1 MTASSGG
8 GTGAT
13 SGRRDHAARQVADR
27 LSHTRMRALLTEVQQ
42 RTESIVEGTR
52 ERMDAL
58 LHAVLAVSAGLDLD
72 ETLRQIVHAAMELV
86 DARYGALGVLGA
98 DGTLTRFV
106 HAGIDEPTRAS
117 IGALPTGR
125 GLLGVVI
132 EDTKPLRLETLSLH
146 PMSAGFPPHHPP
158 MHSFLGAAVRA
169 RGAVFGRLYL
179 TEKNTGGPF
188 TDDDEIVVH
197 ALAGAAGVAVDN
209 SQLYA
214 RARRREQWL
223 QVTAEVTAQ
232 LLADTD
238 TALALIASRAAELTG
253 ADWTLIALPTDTG
266 TGQASELTVAV
277 SVGTDAELIRGRRI
291 PVTGS
296 TTGAVFA
303 DHVPRNVTG
312 LAFDVAAGLGME
324 FGPALA
330 MPLGA
335 DDALAGV
342 LLAIRVVDSPA
353 FDDEELELLATF
365 ADQAGLALQ
374 PADNQAA
381 QRELEVLAD
390 RDLIAR
396 DLHEHVIGRLF
407 GIGLALNGT
416 QRLAKSPAV
425 TARIADHIDQL
436 NEVIAEVR
444 AAVFDLHTD
453 PAQTPRL
460 GGVLTSIVEDITAD
474 TDLHTSIGFSGRIDN
489 IPAALAE
496 QAQAV
501 LREAVSNTVRHAHAT
516 ALTVMVTAA
525 ADLVI
530 EVTDNGTGIPG
541 TVARSGLHNLT
552 TRARVFGG
560 TLTVD
565 MPAGGGTHLV
575 WAAPLP

>member
-1 MTASSGG
+1 
-8 GTGAT
+8 
-13 SGRRDHAARQVADR
+13 
-27 LSHTRMRALLTEVQQ
+27 
-42 RTESIVEGTR
+42 
-52 ERMDAL
+52 
-58 LHAVLAVSAGLDLD
+58 
-72 ETLRQIVHAAMELV
+72 
-86 DARYGALGVLGA
+86 
-98 DGTLTRFV
+98 
-106 HAGIDEPTRAS
+106 
-117 IGALPTGR
+117 
-125 GLLGVVI
+125 
-132 EDTKPLRLETLSLH
+132 
-146 PMSAGFPPHHPP
+146 
-158 MHSFLGAAVRA
+158 
-169 RGAVFGRLYL
+169 VFGRLYL

-238 TALALIASRAAELTG
+238 TDTALPLIASRAAELTG
-253 ADWTLIALPTDTG
+253 ADWTLIALPTGTA
-266 TGQASELTVAV
+266 TGQTSELIVAV

-353 FDDEELELLATF
+353 FDEEELELLATF
-365 ADQAGLALQ
+365 ANQAGLALQ
-374 PADNQAA
+374 RADNQVA

-390 RDLIAR
+390 RDRIAR

-407 GIGLALNGT
+407 GIGLALHGAH
-416 QRLAKSPAV
+416 RLARSPAV
-425 TARIADHIDQL
+425 AARIADHIDQL

-453 PAQTPRL
+453 PAEIPRL

-489 IPAALAE
+489 LPAALAE

-525 ADLVI
+525 VDLVI

-565 MPAGGGTHLV
+565 RPSDGGTRLV
-575 WAAPLP
+575 WTAPLG

>member
-1 MTASSGG
+1 MS
-8 GTGAT
+8 
-13 SGRRDHAARQVADR
+13 
-27 LSHTRMRALLTEVQQ
+27 ALLTEVQH

-58 LHAVLAVSAGLDLD
+58 LEAVLAVSSGLDLD

-106 HAGIDEPTRAS
+106 HAGIDEPTRERV
-117 IGALPTGR
+117 GALPTGR

-238 TALALIASRAAELTG
+238 TALPLIASRAAELTG
-253 ADWTLIALPTDTG
+253 ADWTLIALPTGTA
-266 TGQASELTVAV
+266 TGQTSELIVAV

-353 FDDEELELLATF
+353 FDEEELELLATF

-374 PADNQAA
+374 RADNQVA

-390 RDLIAR
+390 RDRIAR

-407 GIGLALNGT
+407 GIGLALHGAH
-416 QRLAKSPAV
+416 RLARSPAV
-425 TARIADHIDQL
+425 AARIADHIDQL

-453 PAQTPRL
+453 PAEIPRL

-489 IPAALAE
+489 LPAALAE

-525 ADLVI
+525 VDLVI

-560 TLTVD
+560 TLSVD
-565 MPAGGGTHLV
+565 RPSDGGTRLV
-575 WAAPLP
+575 WTAPLG

>member
-1 MTASSGG
+1 
-8 GTGAT
+8 
-13 SGRRDHAARQVADR
+13 
-27 LSHTRMRALLTEVQQ
+27 
-42 RTESIVEGTR
+42 
-52 ERMDAL
+52 MD
-58 LHAVLAVSAGLDLD
+58 
-72 ETLRQIVHAAMELV
+72 LV

-106 HAGIDEPTRAS
+106 HAGIDEPTRERV
-117 IGALPTGR
+117 GVLPTGR

-197 ALAGAAGVAVDN
+197 ALAGAAGVAIDN
-209 SQLYA
+209 AQLYA

-232 LLADTD
+232 LLADTDTD

-253 ADWTLIALPTDTG
+253 ADWTLIALPTDTRTD
-266 TGQASELTVAV
+266 TGQASELIVAV

-291 PVTGS
+291 PVSGS

-303 DHVPRNVTG
+303 DHVPRNVSG

-342 LLAIRVVDSPA
+342 LLAVRVVDSPA
-353 FDDEELELLATF
+353 FDEQELELLATF

-374 PADNQAA
+374 RADNQVA

-390 RDLIAR
+390 RDRIAR
-396 DLHEHVIGRLF
+396 DLHEHVIGRV
-407 GIGLALNGT
+407 GIGLALHGT
-416 QRLAKSPAV
+416 QRLARSPAV
-425 TARIADHIDQL
+425 AARIADHIDQL

-453 PAQTPRL
+453 PAEIPRL
-460 GGVLTSIVEDITAD
+460 GGVLTSIVEDITAA

-489 IPAALAE
+489 IPAALTE

-516 ALTVMVTAA
+516 VLTVMVTAA
-525 ADLVI
+525 IDLVI

-560 TLTVD
+560 T
-565 MPAGGGTHLV
+565 PHR
-575 WAAPLP
+575 